1 MLETSAINKT
11 SVYTEADLAAL
22 RAGLSGELLRP
33 GQTSYDSARQLW
45 NGAVD
50 RYPALI
56 VRCQTSQDVAQ
67 AVTFARSYH
76 LPVSVR
82 SGGHNTNGLALI
94 DDGLVIDLSQMKRV
108 TVDPARRVARA
119 EPGLTLGEFV
129 RAVEPYGLVTTTGT
143 CSGNGLGGATLGGG
157 IGWLMGKYGLIID
170 NVRAFEVVT
179 AAGRLLTVS
188 ATANADL
195 FWALRGGGGNFGIVT
210 AIEYQLHP
218 VGPVLAG
225 MVIHSQANAQAVM
238 RFYRDF
244 SSAAPD
250 ELTVYAVLA
259 TLPEIGPAIMLIA
272 CYCGEDLAEGER
284 LLAPLRQ
291 FGQPL
296 VDTIKP
302 MAYSELLALLD
313 PAAPDGRNYHD
324 TAYSLKQPGDDALDA
339 LIACAQAVT
348 SPFTAIVIHH
358 VHGAATRV
366 PAQET
371 AFALRETHY
380 AIVNAA
386 GWEEGDGAAHIAW
399 AKESLA
405 RMQPFASRGLYVNF
419 MGYEGEAAVRD
430 AYRANYERLVALK
443 NKYDPT
449 NFFRFNQNIKPAAQT
464 ERGL

>member
-1 MLETSAINKT
+1 MMPT
-11 SVYTEADLAAL
+11 SVKDPSFFTEANFPAF
-22 RAGLSGELLRP
+22 SGEIFRP
-33 GQTSYDSARQLW
+33 GDPGYDQARRLW

-50 RYPALI
+50 KYPALI
-56 VRCQTSQDVAQ
+56 ARCRTGQDVAQ
-67 AVTFARSYH
+67 AVTFARRHH

-82 SGGHNTNGLALI
+82 SGGHNTTGLALI
-94 DDGLVIDLSQMKRV
+94 DDGLVIDLSQMKQV
-108 TVDPARRVARA
+108 TVDPARRIARA

-129 RAVEPYGLVTTTGT
+129 RATEPYGLVTTTGT

-170 NVRAFEVVT
+170 NVRAFELVT
-179 AAGRLLTVS
+179 AAGQLLTVS
-188 ATANADL
+188 AAENADL
-195 FWALRGGGGNFGIVT
+195 FWGLRGGGGNFGIVT

-218 VGPVLAG
+218 VGQVLAG
-225 MVIHSQANAQAVM
+225 MVIHPLANAQTVM

-250 ELTVYAVLA
+250 ELTIYAVLA
-259 TLPEIGPAIMLIA
+259 TLPELGPAIMLIA
-272 CYCGEDLAEGER
+272 CYCGENLAEGER

-291 FGQPL
+291 FGPPL
-296 VDTIKP
+296 VDMIKP

-313 PAAPDGRNYHD
+313 PAAPDGRHYHD
-324 TAYSLKQPGDDALDA
+324 TAYSLKQPGDEALES
-339 LIACAQAVT
+339 LIACAQAIT

-358 VHGAATRV
+358 VHGAAARV
-366 PAQET
+366 PAGET

-386 GWEEGDGAAHIAW
+386 GWEEGEGAVHIAW
-399 AKESLA
+399 AEESLA

-419 MGYEGEAAVRD
+419 MGHEGEAAIRD

-443 NKYDPT
+443 SKYDPT
-449 NFFRFNQNIKPAAQT
+449 NFFCFNQNIKPAAQS